1 MEVLDAILDYL
12 EAQDYPKSASLLRKH
27 LRSLDTLA
35 ATEASAR
42 LLTQLNAYLH
52 KENRPVSGSEK
63 QLDPE
68 SEEIMESLLS
78 RLVNASTVS
87 EHPVVKANL
96 DSLFEIKAFQK
107 MVSHADQLFYDAE
120 SMNISSRI
128 LDKQKGDS
136 SVSQIEDQSLSA
148 LQDPSSSAKSGL
160 SKAEVRA
167 KVSDSAEPSV
177 VSVKSAVE
185 GKNASFSSISLLGDN
200 VDEYQD
206 DDDPGF
212 DVFQCDIQ
220 DVEVVSQQLADKY
233 NFPARASR
241 PSNPPNPVEKDTEES
256 QEAVDLSQDHKKVS
270 NLPANLR
277 FPDSHDKFYPKEY
290 EGVMFDCF
298 DLKVVYDREKTG
310 FEESKDFPIV
320 PNTLVAGRYR
330 VVEYLGSAAFSK
342 AIQCVDETTG
352 QHVCLKI
359 IENNKDYFD
368 QSIDEIK
375 VLEYVNVNGDCDEH
389 HVLKSIDCFY
399 HKEHLI
405 LVTELLRDN
414 LYEFS
419 RYNRENE
426 EELYFT
432 LGRIQRVTFQVLQ
445 ALDYIHSLHL
455 IHCDLKPENILIKS
469 YSRCEVK
476 VIDFGSSCFIHDHLS
491 SYVQSRSYRS
501 PEVILGCKYDYKID
515 MWSLGCI
522 VAELWTGNVLFQNE
536 TVQGLLARVIS
547 IVGPFPEDMFRT
559 GRLVHKFFTADRILY
574 QESRDDEADPDESKP
589 RKSKGNQVQLLIPK
603 RTTLKAR
610 LRTDDE
616 VFISFVRSLLE
627 LDTSKRPT
635 AKEALKHPFIC
646 EAKYQD
652 GL

>member
-1 MEVLDAILDYL
+1 MRALDVSGTS
-12 EAQDYPKSASLLRKH
+12 EGMGN
-27 LRSLDTLA
+27 TLVA
-35 ATEASAR
+35 
-42 LLTQLNAYLH
+42 QLNVALQ
-52 KENRPVSGSEK
+52 KENRPPPGEK

-78 RLVNASTVS
+78 RLVNTPKVS
-87 EHPVVKANL
+87 EHPIVTSNL
-96 DSLFEIKAFQK
+96 DSLFEVKAFQK

-128 LDKQKGDS
+128 LDKQRGDS
-136 SVSQIEDQSLSA
+136 SASQLEDQSISQLA
-148 LQDPSSSAKSGL
+148 IDPGSSMKSG
-160 SKAEVRA
+160 SSRGEVRSRPPNIESVEA
-167 KVSDSAEPSV
+167 SAISI
-177 VSVKSAVE
+177 KTATDAR
-185 GKNASFSSISLLGDN
+185 NASYSSVSLIGEN

-212 DVFQCDIQ
+212 DVFQCDVQ
-220 DVEVVSQQLADKY
+220 DVEVVSQQLAEKY

-256 QEAVDLSQDHKKVS
+256 QEALDLSQDHKKIS
-270 NLPANLR
+270 QLPAHIR
-277 FPDSHDKFYPKEY
+277 FPDSMDKFYPKEY
-290 EGVMFDCF
+290 DGVMFDCF
-298 DLKVVYDREKTG
+298 DLKVVFDREKTG
-310 FEESKDFPIV
+310 FEESKEFPII

-330 VVEYLGSAAFSK
+330 IVEYLGSAAFSK
-342 AIQCVDETTG
+342 AIQCVDEVTN

-375 VLEYVNVNGDCDEH
+375 VLQYVNVNGDCDEH

-426 EELYFT
+426 DELYFT
-432 LGRIQRVTFQVLQ
+432 LGRIQRVTAQVLH

-476 VIDFGSSCFIHDHLS
+476 VIDFGSSCYIHDHLS

-536 TVQGLLARVIS
+536 TVQGLLARVLS
-547 IVGPFPEDMFRT
+547 IIGPFPEEMFRS
-559 GRLVHKFFTADRILY
+559 GRLIHKFFTAERILY
-574 QESRDDEADPDESKP
+574 QEAKEEEGKDEDGQPKRPKKDK
-589 RKSKGNQVQLLIPK
+589 KQIQLLIPK
-603 RTTLKAR
+603 KTSLKAR
-610 LRTDDE
+610 LHTDDE

-646 EAKYQD
+646 EAKYPD
-652 GL
+652 GFP

>member
-1 MEVLDAILDYL
+1 MEVLDAVLDYL
-12 EAQDYPKSASLLRKH
+12 ETQDYIKSASLLRRQ
-27 LRSLDTLA
+27 LRRLDSFPVS
-35 ATEASAR
+35 EASTR
-42 LLTQLNAYLH
+42 LLSQLHPHLP
-52 KENRPVSGSEK
+52 KETHPPQDK

-78 RLVNASTVS
+78 RLVNASKVS
-87 EHPVVKANL
+87 EHPVVQSNL

-136 SVSQIEDQSLSA
+136 SSSQIEPQSFSELA
-148 LQDPSSSAKSGL
+148 GDLSSSGKGER
-160 SKAEVRA
+160 SKGDVRR
-167 KVSDSAEPSV
+167 KVTGDSAEPSV
-177 VSVKSAVE
+177 ISIKSAADV
-185 GKNASFSSISLLGDN
+185 KNSSLSSLSMIGDN

-212 DVFQCDIQ
+212 DVFQCDLQ

-241 PSNPPNPVEKDTEES
+241 PANPPNPVEKDSEAS
-256 QEAVDLSQDHKKVS
+256 QSGLDISQDQPKKGS
-270 NLPANLR
+270 NLPANIR
-277 FPDSHDKFYPKEY
+277 FPDSQDKFYPKEF
-290 EGVMFDCF
+290 EGVMYDCF
-298 DLKVVYDREKTG
+298 DLKVIYDREKTG

-320 PNTLVAGRYR
+320 PNTMVAGRYR
-330 VVEYLGSAAFSK
+330 IVEYLGSAAFSK
-342 AIQCVDETTG
+342 AIQCIDETTG

-368 QSIDEIK
+368 QSVDEIK
-375 VLEYVNVNGDCDEH
+375 VLEYVNVNGDCDQH
-389 HVLKSIDCFY
+389 HVLKYIDCFY

-432 LGRIQRVTFQVLQ
+432 LGRIQRVTYQVLQ
-445 ALDYIHSLHL
+445 ALDYIHGLHL

-476 VIDFGSSCFIHDHLS
+476 VIDFGSSCYIHDHLS
-491 SYVQSRSYRS
+491 SYVQSRSYRA

-515 MWSLGCI
+515 IWSLGCI

-547 IVGPFPEDMFRT
+547 IVGPFPEDMFT
-559 GRLVHKFFTADRILY
+559 SGRLIHKFFTNERILY
-574 QESRDDEADPDESKP
+574 QEAREEDKEADAS
-589 RKSKGNQVQLLIPK
+589 RGTHGQIQLLIPK
-603 RTTLKAR
+603 KTTLKSR
-610 LRTDDE
+610 LRTEDE
-616 VFISFVRSLLE
+616 VFLSFVRSLLE

-635 AKEALKHPFIC
+635 AKDALKHPFIC
-646 EAKYQD
+646 EAKYPD
-652 GL
+652 GLP